1 MKSASGV
8 RTAAVKDR
16 RAART
21 FEDSELDISVIY
33 NVVPTLQMDKQ
44 G

>member
-1 MKSASGV
+1 MKSVSGA
-8 RTAAVKDR
+8 RNDAAVVKDQ
-16 RAART
+16 RAAGHS
-21 FEDSELDISVIY
+21 SELDQCNY

>member
-1 MKSASGV
+1 MKSVSGA
-8 RTAAVKDR
+8 RNAVKDHH
-16 RAART
+16 RAAGHS
-21 FEDSELDISVIY
+21 SELDQCDY

>member
-1 MKSASGV
+1 MKSVSGARNDV
-8 RTAAVKDR
+8 VAVKDQ
-16 RAART
+16 RAARHS
-21 FEDSELDISVIY
+21 SELDQCNY

>member
-1 MKSASGV
+1 MKSVSGV
-8 RTAAVKDR
+8 HNATIKDHCAAKH
-16 RAART
+16 
-21 FEDSELDISVIY
+21 FNELDQCNY